1 MYAEASRSGGGQP
14 AADGVAD
21 ESGRLMDVQLAHE
34 VDAMGLDGFDA
45 QPQERGNLFRRLPL
59 GDAL

>member
-21 ESGRLMDVQLAHE
+21 EGSRLVDVQLAHE

-45 QPQERGNLFRRLPL
+45 QPQARRNLLRRLAL
-59 GDAL
+59 GDEL